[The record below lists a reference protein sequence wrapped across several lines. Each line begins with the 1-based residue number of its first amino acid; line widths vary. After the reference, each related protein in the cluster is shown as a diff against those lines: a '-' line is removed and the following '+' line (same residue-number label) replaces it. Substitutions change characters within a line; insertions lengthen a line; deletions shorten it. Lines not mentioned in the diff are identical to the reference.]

1 MEPRVALVA
10 RLRRRDHDAHGDLAR
25 HVRGE
30 VDGRDL
36 VDLLDDIRMDVGG
49 LEVAAA
55 EAALAVGALGDCVEG
70 HELHLVR
77 PGLAHG
83 GEHLL
88 AGDERARAVHVLL
101 VHLVGEEHEALLVR
115 ERAELGELHVR
126 EAVAGG
132 VTRVDEHHGAHVDAL
147 AARVLDGLAHRVQV
161 QGPARR
167 LVELVRHER
176 AVVQADGGRVQRVL
190 RDGHEHAVLHARV
203 RRTHAHLEEHA
214 DALARAVREEHVV
227 RAPHRSAV
235 APRYELRH
243 LLAHAGQALAVRV
256 RAHVGHVRHVLL
268 RPRDH
273 VVGERGAR
281 RRVLELL
288 GIEDEAQHLP
298 VEAQR
303 PLPQRLRVADVARHG
318 LGERHLLPAGQR
330 RFDLAGLGHDG
341 PAHRILRGLDLIVHG
356 RRAQARR
363 GHRQHRRQEQRRPL
377 QRHVA
382 PAS

>member
-190 RDGHEHAVLHARV
+190 RDGHEHAVLRARDHAFEP
-203 RRTHAHLEEHA
+203 HAHALRSTVGQE
-214 DALARAVREEHVV
+214 DAAHIR
-227 RAPHRSAV
+227 
-235 APRYELRH
+235 
-243 LLAHAGQALAVRV
+243 AHAIA
-256 RAHVGHVRHVLL
+256 AHH
-268 RPRDH
+268 
-273 VVGERGAR
+273 E
-281 RRVLELL
+281 
-288 GIEDEAQHLP
+288 
-298 VEAQR
+298 
-303 PLPQRLRVADVARHG
+303 VADLKKDRY
-318 LGERHLLPAGQR
+318 
-330 RFDLAGLGHDG
+330 
-341 PAHRILRGLDLIVHG
+341 
-356 RRAQARR
+356 
-363 GHRQHRRQEQRRPL
+363 
-377 QRHVA
+377 
-382 PAS
+382 